1 MLKVVEIIITQETEV
16 AMVKRAERVVTMTD
30 SDIIA
35 RTMNVSNGN
44 SMTKVGVMDT
54 EVVAFRTET
63 IVTII
68 ADILRAATEMDIKEH
83 ETMTIEVGSDKNR
96 KAHKK
101 PEVKADSKIGIVNL
115 IADDKAMEMID
126 MTEVEVD
133 TATIVMHTTAKK
145 VAVIATSAT
154 ISRVKTAEIKMA
166 EEELVIE
173 VVEDI
178 GVEVGVSEINREKS
192 QLKGL

>member
-68 ADILRAATEMDIKEH
+68 ADILRAATEMDIEEH

-133 TATIVMHTTAKK
+133 TATIVMHTTALK

-178 GVEVGVSEINREKS
+178 GVEVGVSEIN
-192 QLKGL
+192 

>member
-63 IVTII
+63 IVTTI
-68 ADILRAATEMDIKEH
+68 ADILRAATEMDIEEH

-133 TATIVMHTTAKK
+133 TATIVMHTTALK
-145 VAVIATSAT
+145 VAVIATNAT

-178 GVEVGVSEINREKS
+178 GVEVGVSEINRKKS